1 MKSKCVII
9 AGEMSADILG
19 SEIISNNREI
29 DWFGVGGPLMRAN
42 NLKKIINWEKISA
55 FGLTDVIFRLPS
67 LLFNA
72 FSLANKI
79 IDIKP
84 KLIITVDTKGFNF
97 FLIKI
102 IRKKIKNINYKP
114 KFIHLVA
121 PTVWAWRPNRAKRL
135 NGLVDKLLCLFPN
148 ETGYFR
154 KFKINAEFVGHPAV
168 QNFSLKKDR
177 KSLFALL
184 EMPDNG
190 EIIISLL
197 PGSRAS
203 EVKKI
208 LPILISTVGLLK
220 NKIKKPILFVLQ
232 AALNQ
237 ENLIKHLLYN
247 SNDNI
252 IVLGQESARSLLT
265 SSSDYSIITSGTATL
280 EYSLSGVPSIAIY
293 KTNFISAAIGRNI
306 INMDNIILPNWIL
319 GKKVMDFL
327 FQEECNAKNISE
339 KMISLIYDKEKQKNI
354 NNFSSD
360 LKKLLTA
367 NNKTFNDNLS
377 QIIKQSLA

>member
-19 SEIISNNREI
+19 SEIISNNQEI
-29 DWFGVGGPLMRAN
+29 EWFGVGGPLMRAN
-42 NLKKIINWEKISA
+42 NLTNIINWEKISG
-55 FGLTDVIFRLPS
+55 FGLTDVIFKLPS
-67 LLFNA
+67 LIFNA

-84 KLIITVDTKGFNF
+84 KLIITVDTKGFNL

-121 PTVWAWRPNRAKRL
+121 PTVWAWRPNRAKNL
-135 NGLVDKLLCLFPN
+135 NGLVDKLLCLFPK

-154 KFKINAEFVGHPAV
+154 KFKINAEFVGHPSV
-168 QNFSLKKDR
+168 QNFSIKKDR
-177 KSLFALL
+177 KSLFAFLGI
-184 EMPDNG
+184 PDN
-190 EIIISLL
+190 EEMIISLL
-197 PGSRAS
+197 PGSRSS
-203 EVKKI
+203 EVRKI
-208 LPILISTVGLLK
+208 LPVLISTVGLLK
-220 NKIKKPILFVLQ
+220 NKIKEPKLFVLQ
-232 AALNQ
+232 AASNQ
-237 ENLIKHLLYN
+237 EKLIKQLLNN
-247 SNDNI
+247 SSENI
-252 IVLGQESARSLLT
+252 IVLGQNNTGSLLT

-280 EYSLSGVPSIAIY
+280 EYALSGVPSVAIY
-293 KTNFISAAIGRNI
+293 KTNLISAAIGRKI

-319 GKKVMDFL
+319 GEKVMDFL
-327 FQEECNAKNISE
+327 FQEECNAKKISE
-339 KMISLIYDKEKQKNI
+339 TLISLISDKEKHKKV

-367 NNKTFNDNLS
+367 NNKTFNENLS
-377 QIIKQSLA
+377 QIIKQSLT

>member
-1 MKSKCVII
+1 MRSKCVII

-19 SEIISNNREI
+19 SEIISNNQEI
-29 DWFGVGGPLMRAN
+29 DWFGVGGPLMKAN
-42 NLKKIINWEKISA
+42 DLTSIINWEKISG
-55 FGLTDVIFRLPS
+55 FGLTDVIFRLPA
-67 LLFNA
+67 LIFNA
-72 FSLANKI
+72 FFLANKI

-97 FLIKI
+97 LLIKI

-121 PTVWAWRPNRAKRL
+121 PTVWAWRPNRAKKL

-154 KFKINAEFVGHPAV
+154 KFKINAEFVGHPSV

-184 EMPDNG
+184 GIPDNE

-203 EVKKI
+203 EVRRL
-208 LPILISTVGLLK
+208 LPVLISTVAILK

-232 AALNQ
+232 AASNQ
-237 ENLIKHLLYN
+237 EKLIKNLLNN
-247 SNDNI
+247 SSDNI
-252 IVLGQESARSLLT
+252 IVFGQKNTGPLLT
-265 SSSDYSIITSGTATL
+265 STSDYSIITSGTATL
-280 EYSLSGVPSIAIY
+280 EYALSGVPSIAIY
-293 KTNFISAAIGRNI
+293 KTNLISAAIGRKI

-327 FQEECNAKNISE
+327 FQEECNAKKISE
-339 KMISLIYDKEKQKNI
+339 TMVSLISDKEQHKKV

-367 NNKTFNDNLS
+367 NDKTFNENLS
-377 QIIKQSLA
+377 QTIKQSLI